1 MLTLALYIRQQTAK
15 NKVLC
20 WAAIGAAA
28 ALGYWMKPQGVIML
42 IAVGIVETARLL
54 SEGAFSVWLKRFGA
68 MAAVLM
74 LLVVPVKRAII
85 SASPFE
91 IDPEAD
97 IGVLHYV
104 MLGCNQETDGT
115 VSHEDKVSSY
125 GIERKAE
132 RTQMQLETIA
142 GRLHQMHESGTF
154 LTTSRKKRL

>member
-1 MLTLALYIRQQTAK
+1 M
-15 NKVLC
+15 
-20 WAAIGAAA
+20 
-28 ALGYWMKPQGVIML
+28 
-42 IAVGIVETARLL
+42 ETARLL
-54 SEGAFSVWLKRFGA
+54 SERAFSAWLKRFGA
-68 MAAVLM
+68 MAAVLL

-97 IGVLHYV
+97 VGVLHYV

-142 GRLHQMHESGTF
+142 DRLRQMHESGTF
-154 LTTSRKKRL
+154 FDHLKKKTLVNYADGTFAWEELAYPASVVEKRME